1 MKQIFMDFSGHF
13 MWFVTIREMLH
24 FVYRSFFYSIISG
37 EKVIF
42 GPQYITVHMDHFQDK
57 TFHNNDDK
65 LMTFIFFNEV
75 FFFLFISPFSQ
86 TVHQQPITQ
95 QRSKC
100 MWWMHGT
107 GPFHSQ
113 QLRLAKLSA
122 RKLTKTKKLN
132 RSKVT
137 PLCFFGNSSPTW
149 SLTKDRPALGAKC
162 VANH

>member
-75 FFFLFISPFSQ
+75 FFFSFYKSIFSN
-86 TVHQQPITQ
+86 
-95 QRSKC
+95 
-100 MWWMHGT
+100 GT
-107 GPFHSQ
+107 
-113 QLRLAKLSA
+113 
-122 RKLTKTKKLN
+122 
-132 RSKVT
+132 
-137 PLCFFGNSSPTW
+137 PT
-149 SLTKDRPALGAKC
+149 
-162 VANH
+162 ANHTAEKQMHVMDAWYWPLPLTTTQIGKTECQETDKDKEIEPKQGHTTLLFWK